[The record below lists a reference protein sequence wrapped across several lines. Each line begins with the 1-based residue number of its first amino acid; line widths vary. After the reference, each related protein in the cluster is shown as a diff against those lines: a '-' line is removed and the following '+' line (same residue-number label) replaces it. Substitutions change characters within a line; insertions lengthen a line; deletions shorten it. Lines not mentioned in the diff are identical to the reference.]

1 MRMSLTTKE
10 IHLNL
15 DGIWYDSS
23 LILKAYGLVA
33 KTHSLKAFLTN
44 AYTN

>member
-23 LILKAYGLVA
+23 LILKAYGLCS
-33 KTHSLKAFLTN
+33 KDTFIKGLSNKCI
-44 AYTN
+44 Y